1 MKLQFIRLRNFR
13 NHAETTL
20 DCADGCNLLLGD
32 NGQGKTNLLE
42 AIAYLSLT
50 KSVFGSGDTTVL
62 SIGKDFFE
70 TEGRFQSDAGIETDV
85 RASYSPEGDKCMTLN
100 GERIDR
106 FSDVVGMFP
115 IVTLFPEHHAIT
127 LGAPA
132 DRRKFIDFLLSQASK
147 SYLLDLLEYRRILR
161 QRNRILQDQR
171 GFRSESSPSIESWDE
186 GVIRCGSR
194 IVNARLEFLEPFQVY
209 LQRAYKELVEEPE
222 APSIQ
227 YVSTIGENSNTVES
241 SRGKEQMERLFRD
254 ALRETRADEARVGM
268 TLVGPH
274 RDELAFSINR
284 LDVRKYASQ
293 GQHKTFLIGLK
304 AAEFAYLRECRMEK
318 PIMLLDDVFGEL
330 DDIRTRC
337 LFRFLETVGQTFI
350 TAAKDVIFSA
360 VPWDSCRKFT
370 VAHGSLLYEKV

>member
-1 MKLQFIRLRNFR
+1 
-13 NHAETTL
+13 
-20 DCADGCNLLLGD
+20 
-32 NGQGKTNLLE
+32 
-42 AIAYLSLT
+42 
-50 KSVFGSGDTTVL
+50 
-62 SIGKDFFE
+62 
-70 TEGRFQSDAGIETDV
+70 
-85 RASYSPEGDKCMTLN
+85 
-100 GERIDR
+100 
-106 FSDVVGMFP
+106 
-115 IVTLFPEHHAIT
+115 
-127 LGAPA
+127 
-132 DRRKFIDFLLSQASK
+132 
-147 SYLLDLLEYRRILR
+147 
-161 QRNRILQDQR
+161 
-171 GFRSESSPSIESWDE
+171 
-186 GVIRCGSR
+186 
-194 IVNARLEFLEPFQVY
+194 
-209 LQRAYKELVEEPE
+209 
-222 APSIQ
+222 
-227 YVSTIGENSNTVES
+227 
-241 SRGKEQMERLFRD
+241 
-254 ALRETRADEARVGM
+254 M